1 MAPKKQKRVS
11 FEQLVEHA
19 LAELPEE
26 LARALDNL
34 EITVQ
39 DAPDDWMLQET
50 EQDEDELLGLYV
62 GVPLPERSY
71 DAEPYLPD
79 RIYIFQ
85 RPLERMFRDPNEL
98 REQIRITVI
107 HELAHYFGF
116 DEDYLRENGWA

>member
-1 MAPKKQKRVS
+1 MRRKHLD
-11 FEQLVEHA
+11 FEKLVEEA

-26 LARALDNL
+26 LAKAIDNL

-39 DAPDDWMLQET
+39 DNPDDWMLQET
-50 EQDEDELLGLYV
+50 DRDEEELLGLYV

-71 DAEPYLPD
+71 DTEPYLPD

-85 RPLERMFRDPNEL
+85 RPLEKLFTKPAAL
-98 REQIRITVI
+98 REQIRITLI